1 MEIINCCNG
10 ADRIRIKSVRVPRVL
25 KITKPSSYSYSRVS
39 AKSFFNSTRKV
50 SLRSAFLNFNG
61 RMIILSKRIKSVA
74 KFSWLIPAFLVLVLL
89 PAFGFKVWSIFENSA
104 DTSKISLGSTAD
116 PLDELMFNFAFDK
129 DSCIDSE
136 GNIVSLT
143 GETVAKASSF
153 KEPVSFQTYIVKS
166 GDTLGGISLKFGLS
180 NISTLISIN
189 SISNARALYVG
200 QKLTVPSVDGLYH
213 IVASNETLESISAKY
228 KVSLTDI
235 IDVNDLS
242 SETLQ
247 KGQKLYIP
255 GAKLSSESIQ
265 KALGE
270 IFAKPIKIRYRLTS
284 KFGPRK
290 DPITGVSSYH
300 KGIDLACAT
309 GTPIYASKSGTVM
322 FTGWSSVYGYHVI
335 LKHSDGYQTLYG
347 HMSKIIAKKGQ
358 TVNQDTKIGLVGN
371 TGYSTGPHLH
381 FTVYKNSV
389 PIDPFTVLK

>member
-10 ADRIRIKSVRVPRVL
+10 ADRIRIKSVRAPRIL

-61 RMIILSKRIKSVA
+61 RMIILSKRIKSIA

-136 GNIVSLT
+136 GNIVSLN

-153 KEPVSFQTYIVKS
+153 KEPVSFQTYVVKS

-270 IFAKPIKIRYRLTS
+270 IFAKPLKIRYRLTS
-284 KFGPRK
+284 RFGPRK

-300 KGIDLACAT
+300 KGIDMACAT

-322 FTGWSSVYGYHVI
+322 FTGWSSIYGYHVI

-371 TGYSTGPHLH
+371 TGYSTGSHLH